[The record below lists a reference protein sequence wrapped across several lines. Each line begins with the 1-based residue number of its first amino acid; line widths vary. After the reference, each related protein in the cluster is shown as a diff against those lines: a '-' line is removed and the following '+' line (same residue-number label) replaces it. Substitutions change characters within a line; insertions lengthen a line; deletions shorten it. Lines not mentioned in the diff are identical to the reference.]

1 MGKNIQVFYINN
13 KGQGCTRNDNFLI
26 VTVLVHNIQ

>member
-1 MGKNIQVFYINN
+1 MEKPIQDKYIN